1 MRQGKTRSSPDDRS
15 ADPDGRFGF
24 QEDRFALRDDVRL
37 QCDGTSV
44 ALTSPV
50 STFTLRGVGPG
61 VIAALRRLAAGS
73 VPFTEVTRGLA
84 AGERA
89 RFDMVLGRIGH
100 LLVHGVALNGR
111 ELLRVEHTARDA
123 SYEVADLT
131 GLSGSTGLSG
141 LPADSLLRLSR
152 FAFCRSRAD
161 TLVLES
167 PLCKVRM
174 LLVTPGARELV
185 AALGSASAPGELRVD
200 GLSPAEITCLLGHL
214 VGAGF
219 VEVGGPGASGA
230 AFPEDADPVLRQWDF
245 HDLLFHSRIR
255 TGRDDAPVGGV
266 FPHLGELDPQPAV
279 KPLPQGPVVPLHRP
293 SLEEI
298 AARDP
303 VLTAAVEGRR
313 SLREYGE
320 SPPTAEQLGEFLYRT
335 GRVRVHFEPGPGEQP
350 GGEIVGRPYP
360 NGGSAYELEL
370 YLTVRR
376 CAGLDPG
383 IYYYDPVGHQLILV
397 NTDAGDRQAM
407 LTVAA
412 LSAGLTTDPDVLIT
426 MTSRFQRMSWKYSG
440 IAYATTLR
448 HTGVLYQTMYLVAA
462 AMRLAPCGLGIGNAD
477 LAARVLGLDYLRE
490 SSVGDFILGSRP
502 DADPGIWD
510 AAQGWNYVN
519 DAEWAAWA
527 GSRLNRRADGS

>member
-1 MRQGKTRSSPDDRS
+1 MRQGNTRSSPDVDFARR
-15 ADPDGRFGF
+15 DQDD
-24 QEDRFALRDDVRL
+24 DRFAFGADRFVLRDDVRL
-37 QCDGTSV
+37 RIDGTSV

-50 STFTLRGVGPG
+50 STFTLRGVSDG
-61 VIAALRRLAAGS
+61 VGEALRRLAAGP
-73 VPFTEVTRGLA
+73 VAFAEVTGALTV
-84 AGERA
+84 GERA
-89 RFDMVLGRIGH
+89 QFDAVIGRIAHLLARSVVLG
-100 LLVHGVALNGR
+100 GR
-111 ELLRVEHTARDA
+111 EVLRVEKTARDA
-123 SYEVADLT
+123 SYEVAEVSGLT
-131 GLSGSTGLSG
+131 G
-141 LPADSLLRLSR
+141 DRLLRLSR

-174 LLVTPGARELV
+174 LLVASGARELV
-185 AALGSASAPGELRVD
+185 AGLGSASASAELRAD
-200 GLSPAEITCLLGHL
+200 GLSPADAARLLGHL

-219 VEVGGPGASGA
+219 VEVSEPGAG
-230 AFPEDADPVLRQWDF
+230 FGEDADPTLRQWDF

-266 FPHLGELDPQPAV
+266 FPHRGELDPQPAT
-279 KPLPQGPVVPLHRP
+279 KPLPDGPVVPLHRP
-293 SLEEI
+293 SLDEL

-303 VLTAAVEGRR
+303 VLTAAIEGRR

-320 SPPTAEQLGEFLYRT
+320 SPLSVEQLGEFLYRT
-335 GRVRVHFEPGPGEQP
+335 GRVRVHFEPAPGEQP

-370 YLTVRR
+370 YLTIRR

-383 IYYYDPVGHQLILV
+383 IYYYDPVGHRLILV

-490 SSVGDFILGSRP
+490 SSVGDFLLGSRP
-502 DADPGIWD
+502 DAEPGSWD
-510 AAQGWNYVN
+510 TAQGWNYVN

-527 GSRLNRRADGS
+527 ASRLNGN

>member
-1 MRQGKTRSSPDDRS
+1 MRQGKTRFS
-15 ADPDGRFGF
+15 ADDGFDLQG
-24 QEDRFALRDDVRL
+24 DRYALRDDVRL
-37 QCDGTSV
+37 EVDGTSV
-44 ALTSPV
+44 ALSSPV
-50 STFTLRGVGPG
+50 STFMLRGVGHG
-61 VIAALRRLAAGS
+61 VGEALRQLAAGP
-73 VPFTEVTRGLA
+73 VPFAEVTQALT

-89 RFDMVLGRIGH
+89 RFDAVVGRIGH
-100 LLVHGVALNGR
+100 LLVRGVVLNGR
-111 ELLRVEHTARDA
+111 ELLRVENTARDA
-123 SYEVADLT
+123 SYDVAD
-131 GLSGSTGLSG
+131 LSG
-141 LPADSLLRLSR
+141 LPGDSLLRLSR

-174 LLVTPGARELV
+174 LLVTPGARQLV
-185 AALGSASAPGELRVD
+185 TALGSASTPDELDAD
-200 GLSPAEITCLLGHL
+200 GLSPAEITRLLRHL

-219 VEVGGPGASGA
+219 VEVGEPGTPGT
-230 AFPEDADPVLRQWDF
+230 AFPEDADPALRQWDF

-279 KPLPQGPVVPLHRP
+279 KPLPDGPVVPLHRP
-293 SLEEI
+293 CLKEI

-383 IYYYDPVGHQLILV
+383 IYYYDPVGHRLILV
-397 NTDAGDRQAM
+397 NTDAADRQAM

-502 DADPGIWD
+502 DAPPGIWD

-527 GSRLNRRADGS
+527 GSRLNGN

>member
-1 MRQGKTRSSPDDRS
+1 M
-15 ADPDGRFGF
+15 
-24 QEDRFALRDDVRL
+24 
-37 QCDGTSV
+37 
-44 ALTSPV
+44 
-50 STFTLRGVGPG
+50 STFTLRGVRQG
-61 VIAALRRLAAGS
+61 VRDALRRLATGP
-73 VPFTEVTRGLA
+73 VPLAEVTRALA
-84 AGERA
+84 PGERPQ
-89 RFDMVLGRIGH
+89 FDAVLGRIGH
-100 LLVHGVALNGR
+100 LLARGVVIGGR
-111 ELLRVEHTARDA
+111 EVLRVEDTARDA
-123 SYEVADLT
+123 AYEVAE
-131 GLSGSTGLSG
+131 LSG

-174 LLVTPGARELV
+174 LLVTAEARELV
-185 AALGSASAPGELRVD
+185 TTLGSPSALGQLRAERLSADAVAELA
-200 GLSPAEITCLLGHL
+200 GLLGHL

-219 VEVGGPGASGA
+219 VEVGAPGAG
-230 AFPEDADPVLRQWDF
+230 FGEDADPTLRQWDF

-279 KPLPQGPVVPLHRP
+279 KPVPEGPVVPLHRP
-293 SLEEI
+293 SLEDI

-303 VLTAAVEGRR
+303 VLTAAIEGRR

-335 GRVRVHFEPGPGEQP
+335 GRVRVHFEPAPGEQP

-370 YLTVRR
+370 YLTIRR
-376 CAGLDPG
+376 CEGVAPG
-383 IYYYDPVGHQLILV
+383 IYYYDPVGHRLILV
-397 NTDAGDRQAM
+397 NTDPGDRQAM

-412 LSAGLTTDPDVLIT
+412 LSAGLATDPDVLIT

-490 SSVGDFILGSRP
+490 SSVGDFIIGSRP
-502 DADPGIWD
+502 GGDPGIWD

-527 GSRLNRRADGS
+527 GSRLNGN